1 MLTSAWIIPLGIAV
15 GVLVSLAPSR
25 IARLRMS
32 QRIAR
37 GLKVPQR
44 VVDVDPAQLASYD
57 MRQGPY
63 ASGDVLD
70 ERTWEDLDLDAVFG
84 RVDRCASQPGRQLL
98 YHMLRRP
105 SLDGVTVLAFDA
117 SVETMRRDPAALA
130 RVRHALI
137 PLATRQAARLET
149 SLFGALPARPALWWV
164 FPLLTVLSVSLLA
177 LIVVWPLALI
187 GWIGVCIATMIAQ
200 MLYRPRVREFVP
212 AMQALPDFIDV
223 SRALGAM
230 ALPGLAD
237 ECAVLR
243 EGAARL
249 RGLESTTGWLRF
261 DNSVANELAGS
272 LYEYGNLL
280 FALDLT
286 AFVLTTT
293 RLQAVRETA
302 QAMYRALGRI
312 DAMHSIATWRDTLP
326 AWTAP
331 VFTSPGKA
339 LHCESLVHPLLEAG
353 VPNSLHVHDTSVL
366 VTGSN
371 MSGKSTFLRAL
382 GVNAVLAQAVGTVC
396 ASTWNAPVLHVR
408 TSIGQGDSLLDGK
421 SLYMAEIDA
430 VKRMLDEKAGGAQHL
445 FLLDELF
452 RGTNT
457 PERVAAGYATL
468 AWLDRGDDVVVVAT
482 HDLELSRL
490 LGARFEAYH
499 FREQVTDESLAFD
512 FRIRPGLSSTRN
524 AIALLRLSGF
534 PAGLVAEANAT
545 LTARE
550 AEVPAERSPRDPVGA
565 TPRSAP

>member
-1 MLTSAWIIPLGIAV
+1 MQKSGWIIPLGVAV
-15 GVLVSLAPSR
+15 GVLVSLAPSW
-25 IARLRMS
+25 IARLRMAE
-32 QRIAR
+32 RIAR
-37 GLKVPQR
+37 GLKVPLR
-44 VVDVDPAQLASYD
+44 AADVDLAQLAAYD

-63 ASGDVLD
+63 ARGDVLD
-70 ERTWEDLDLDAVFG
+70 ERTWQDLDLDDVFC
-84 RVDRCASQPGRQLL
+84 RIDRCASQPGRQVL

-105 SLDGVTVLAFDA
+105 SLDSVTLPAFDA
-117 SVETMRRDPAALA
+117 SVDAMRRDPAALA
-130 RVRHALI
+130 VVRRALT

-164 FPLLTVLSVSLLA
+164 FPLLTALSVSLLA
-177 LIVVWPLALI
+177 LIVVWPFALI

-200 MLYRPRVREFVP
+200 MLYRPKVREFVP
-212 AMQALPDFIDV
+212 AMQALPDFVEV

-237 ECAVLR
+237 ECALLR
-243 EGAARL
+243 DGAARL
-249 RGLESTTGWLRF
+249 RGLKSTTGWLRF
-261 DNSVANELAGS
+261 DSAVANELAGS

-293 RLQAVRETA
+293 RLCAVRDTA

-312 DAMHSIATWRDTLP
+312 DGMQSIASWRDTLP

-331 VFTSPGKA
+331 VFTPPGKA

-353 VPNSLHVHDTSVL
+353 VPNSLQVQNTSVL

-396 ASTWNAPVLHVR
+396 ATAWTASLLHVR

-421 SLYMAEIDA
+421 SLYMAELDA

-468 AWLDRGDDVVVVAT
+468 AWLDRGDDLVVVAT

-490 LGARFEAYH
+490 LGARFAAYH

-534 PAGLVAEANAT
+534 PVGLVDDATAT
-545 LTARE
+545 LMARE
-550 AEVPAERSPRDPVGA
+550 FDVPAVLSPRDPGGA